1 MEISN
6 VTNNDKVNSTASGTG
21 NVSAA
26 SSSQKS
32 DSASI
37 LTTKKPKEELLKQL
51 GITVEQYLE
60 ICTKNPNFET
70 LSLEKQLEYISKQSA
85 PKSETPQPQSA
96 QTADAQSIPA
106 AKTNTAASTTQAQ
119 AAQASSSQN
128 PAVKTEEVK
137 DIDSKAD
144 APQTET
150 QAEESPFFN
159 KAEFVKKTPEEKIK
173 IYINEY
179 AKNAFMFADSE
190 NPKTEEDWAALSDK
204 EKAKYLKT
212 ATGELN
218 LALGE
223 ALQATKS
230 DATKNIAL
238 DVMMTDLLVAK
249 QNGLTLKQLYGIEN
263 IGKDD
268 KIDANMREEMVYSYL
283 NEVDLIEKDMNCP
296 SSLSAVDRAR
306 LENER
311 LLAEAVGD
319 KYGEENMCPGTAR
332 RYLDKNLISEYE
344 IELQYLQKKSG
355 EGELT
360 EFEQKKLLELQELV
374 QDPAFNEA
382 SKESQYQKLENFKV
396 QREEA
401 LKNGDTSKVAEL
413 DKIINSDAGKDLER
427 WAETRNIEPVEM
439 PAEFEEF
446 KESPYGKIYTAA
458 NDPKLK
464 SAILAAYVEEN
475 ADSSKEKT
483 ELYLKFLQGLQAEG
497 SLATRLE
504 LTKFSMFEQ
513 GNSAVR
519 EAITEK
525 GELNAVTTA
534 YNQQLRRD
542 SRQVS
547 RNQTSTVT
555 NRAGLEVENANTV
568 EAQSAAIK
576 KATNVL
582 KTVQRFGDDN
592 QKRSAVDGTT
602 SATDNAEVLKST
614 VDVGNS
620 INDKDL
626 QLEAHKAIAAKR
638 VADVNVYAVRNLQHS
653 HTDNQVPALEL
664 YTENCPEAIEVS
676 AKEGIY
682 VTLDSKNQIKAKS
695 LIDKRVDE
703 NFEGQEKIDL
713 LNKSNDF
720 ICEADVENQ
729 LALHEM
735 AMNSKYDEVVEHAS
749 SNIYTYDESVQADA
763 IKASYN
769 TGNQK
774 AIDAVNA
781 QLDKCSPKAVEAVG
795 SDVIS
800 RQTQATESRYTK
812 EVAQQVAEFNQ
823 KYQELTGT
831 AAQDNILPD
840 ADEQKMAF
848 VQNFLSAT
856 PQEQYKLLSKIPQA
870 WQGTVFSK
878 ICQYCPTLL
887 TGLVKQGYGKQIL
900 KTPGM
905 PSDVI
910 YKVINTM
917 LTCGAKDKK
926 DASKYVLDH
935 KYLFTESTLERCEE
949 ILNGVKGRERKNY
962 SSKPIGGGIQAALQ
976 PGMSAIYPDKMDM
989 FYKA

>member
-1 MEISN
+1 M
-6 VTNNDKVNSTASGTG
+6 VA
-21 NVSAA
+21 
-26 SSSQKS
+26 
-32 DSASI
+32 
-37 LTTKKPKEELLKQL
+37 
-51 GITVEQYLE
+51 
-60 ICTKNPNFET
+60 
-70 LSLEKQLEYISKQSA
+70 
-85 PKSETPQPQSA
+85 
-96 QTADAQSIPA
+96 
-106 AKTNTAASTTQAQ
+106 
-119 AAQASSSQN
+119 
-128 PAVKTEEVK
+128 
-137 DIDSKAD
+137 
-144 APQTET
+144 
-150 QAEESPFFN
+150 N
-159 KAEFVKKTPEEKIK
+159 KAK
-173 IYINEY
+173 
-179 AKNAFMFADSE
+179 
-190 NPKTEEDWAALSDK
+190 
-204 EKAKYLKT
+204 
-212 ATGELN
+212 LN
-218 LALGE
+218 
-223 ALQATKS
+223 
-230 DATKNIAL
+230 
-238 DVMMTDLLVAK
+238 
-249 QNGLTLKQLYGIEN
+249 
-263 IGKDD
+263 
-268 KIDANMREEMVYSYL
+268 
-283 NEVDLIEKDMNCP
+283 DLIKKNDIQFVIPVYQRNYDWTMKECK
-296 SSLSAVDRAR
+296 V
-306 LENER
+306 
-311 LLAEAVGD
+311 LLND
-319 KYGEENMCPGTAR
+319 IK
-332 RYLDKNLISEYE
+332 
-344 IELQYLQKKSG
+344 
-355 EGELT
+355 
-360 EFEQKKLLELQELV
+360 
-374 QDPAFNEA
+374 
-382 SKESQYQKLENFKV
+382 
-396 QREEA
+396 
-401 LKNGDTSKVAEL
+401 
-413 DKIINSDAGKDLER
+413 DAGKLNREHFIGSIVYVDDHAPKTGIQELIIVDGQQR
-427 WAETRNIEPVEM
+427 LTTIILIYLRLYKLAEE
-439 PAEFEEF
+439 
-446 KESPYGKIYTAA
+446 
-458 NDPKLK
+458 LK
-464 SAILAAYVEEN
+464 DNRLRDRMYEH
-475 ADSSKEKT
+475 
-483 ELYLKFLQGLQAEG
+483 YLINK
-497 SLATRLE
+497 
-504 LTKFSMFEQ
+504 
-513 GNSAVR
+513 
-519 EAITEK
+519 
-525 GELNAVTTA
+525 
-534 YNQQLRRD
+534 Y
-542 SRQVS
+542 
-547 RNQTSTVT
+547 
-555 NRAGLEVENANTV
+555 ANT
-568 EAQSAAIK
+568 EEEKSAAIK

-592 QKRSAVDGTT
+592 QKSSAVDGTT

-614 VDVGNS
+614 FDLGNS

-781 QLDKCSPKAVEAVG
+781 QLDKCSQKAVEAVG